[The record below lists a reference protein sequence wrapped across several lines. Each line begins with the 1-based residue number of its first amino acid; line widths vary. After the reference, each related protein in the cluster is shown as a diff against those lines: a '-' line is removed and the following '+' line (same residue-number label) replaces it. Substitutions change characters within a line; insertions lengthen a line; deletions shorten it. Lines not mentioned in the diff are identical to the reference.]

1 MAGTVTSSGIWV
13 LFSATRLMK
22 QMVRPEDVLRS
33 DLAKGRNII
42 LGYDRKRCTDINAQ
56 GSFEGLLLSTN
67 K

>member
-1 MAGTVTSSGIWV
+1 
-13 LFSATRLMK
+13 
-22 QMVRPEDVLRS
+22 MVRPEDVLRS